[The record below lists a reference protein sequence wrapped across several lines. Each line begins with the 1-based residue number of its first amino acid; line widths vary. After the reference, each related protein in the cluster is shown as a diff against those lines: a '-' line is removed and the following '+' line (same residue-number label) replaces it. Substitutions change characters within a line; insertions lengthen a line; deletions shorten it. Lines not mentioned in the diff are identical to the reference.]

1 MSVLRKKIDNN
12 LVAPSLD
19 ESKTQ
24 NYWMDAR
31 GRYFSEC
38 EAMIG
43 HLHWAVKDMA
53 VSQNTLDEFKTSLP
67 EQGLYVGFG
76 PDEKD
81 TRAMMLLDS
90 TLAAIIAKHG
100 FSGHIADFDDL
111 EDYQISKLDMML
123 MNSFVSA
130 TQDILAVPEWSNCSH
145 FLDVS
150 EIPFSPDVSNCVLVE
165 FAFEV
170 SFGPKSA
177 AVPIT
182 FKLMTPHYYMESK
195 LETFIPQMVDQAE
208 IDFDENS
215 EILSRHIDKSVT
227 SLRAVLESCK
237 MTVADCTRLE
247 IGQVIRLP
255 GVSLQD
261 MRLEAEFRDSRI
273 CVAKGA
279 LGIHKTKRAVKLAED
294 LEPNFVQNNS
304 NTP

>member
-1 MSVLRKKIDNN
+1 MSVLRKKIDKN
-12 LVAPSLD
+12 LMAPTLD
-19 ESKTQ
+19 EAKIHS
-24 NYWMDAR
+24 YWVSAKAR
-31 GRYFSEC
+31 YLSEC

-43 HLHWAVKDMA
+43 HLHWVLKDLS
-53 VSQNTLDEFKTSLP
+53 VSQNSIDEFKTALP
-67 EQGLYVGFG
+67 DRGLYVGFG

-81 TRAMMLLDS
+81 ARAMLLLDS
-90 TLAAIIAKHG
+90 TLAAIIGKHG
-100 FSGHIADFDDL
+100 FSGHITDFDDL
-111 EDYQISKLDMML
+111 ETYQISKLDMML

-130 TQDILAVPEWSNCSH
+130 TQDMIAMPEWSNCSH
-145 FLDVS
+145 FLEVS
-150 EIPFSPDVSNCVLVE
+150 DIPFSPNVNNCIMMD
-165 FAFEV
+165 FSFDV

-177 AVPIT
+177 VKPIV
-182 FKLMTPHYYMESK
+182 FKLMLPHSYMEVM
-195 LETFIPQMVDQAE
+195 LESFNPQDVGEVE
-208 IDFDENS
+208 IDLDENS

-279 LGIHKTKRAVKLAED
+279 LGIHKMKRAVKLAED

-304 NTP
+304 IAQ